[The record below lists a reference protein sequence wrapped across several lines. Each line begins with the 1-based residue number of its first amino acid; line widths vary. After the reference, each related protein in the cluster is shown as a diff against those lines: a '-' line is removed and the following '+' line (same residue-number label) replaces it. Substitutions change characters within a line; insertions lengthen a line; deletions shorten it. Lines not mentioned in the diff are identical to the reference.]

1 MKKMI
6 LSLMLLVNM
15 VSMSWT
21 ITEGKDE
28 FGDNNGQKR
37 ATQNMGGYRD
47 GIFRLQK
54 DGKALEFYIALRDYI
69 GDVDNNKVKFKVD
82 DNNPISLSIT
92 SDSQDGT
99 ALWIAN
105 TNQKSKF
112 DALIN
117 QMKQGKILKISINGH
132 FYDFTRKV
140 DLKGFSEALEIVK

>member
-28 FGDNNGQKR
+28 FGDNNGQKI

-54 DGKALEFYIALRDYI
+54 DGKALEFYIVLRDYI

-82 DNNPISLSIT
+82 NNNPISLNIT

-117 QMKQGKILKISINGH
+117 QMKQGKILKISINGY